1 MPAIETSALTKR
13 FGDDVVAVDSLDL
26 RVEEGEIFGF
36 LGPNGAGKS
45 TTINMLLD
53 FHRPTSGS
61 ARVLGFD
68 AQDEIDEIRQR
79 VGVLAEGLE
88 LYDRL
93 TAREHLNLCVD
104 MKNADDDP
112 DEVLHRVGLDD
123 AKDRKVGGFSKGMQQ
138 RLALGMALV
147 GDPQLVILDEPSS
160 GLDPNGIQHMR
171 EILREEA
178 ANGTT
183 VFFSSHI
190 LSEVEAVCDRVG
202 IMSEGELVTVDTIDN
217 LRSQSGDS
225 GEVELTVEVVPDGLR
240 GELERLDGVT
250 NVRIED
256 DEIRAYCNSG
266 TAKMAAIRAVDDA
279 ATVTDVVATETSLEE
294 LFNQYT
300 GGGRDGSAEERGE
313 TAEKMEV
320 PA

>member
-1 MPAIETSALTKR
+1 MPAIETTALTKR

-61 ARVLGFD
+61 ARVLGYD
-68 AQDEIDEIRQR
+68 AQTETDEIRQR

-93 TAREHLNLCVD
+93 TAREHLNLCVK
-104 MKNADDDP
+104 MKHAADDP
-112 DEVLHRVGLDD
+112 DDVLHRVGLDD
-123 AKDRKVGGFSKGMQQ
+123 AKDRKAGGFSKGMKQ

-202 IMSEGELVTVDTIDN
+202 IMAEGELATVDTIDN
-217 LRSQSGDS
+217 LRSQSGDA
-225 GEVELTVEVVPDGLR
+225 GEVELTVEAVPDDLR
-240 GELERLDGVT
+240 GRLERLQGVT
-250 NVRIED
+250 SVQLTEG
-256 DEIRAYCNSG
+256 EVSAYCNSG
-266 TAKMAAIRAVDDA
+266 EAKMRVIRTVDDA
-279 ATVTDVVATETSLEE
+279 TTIVDVVATETSLEE

-300 GGGRDGSAEERGE
+300 GGGRDGSPGDRGNPAEER
-313 TAEKMEV
+313 EV